1 MTWTEHWCIIT
12 PIRFQGYLEL
22 LYGNCSIE
30 TARKLAREIRI
41 YTDAAALT
49 NRVTKSYRYIRL
61 IDMDYWR
68 AEWNYVREKCE
79 KNVKV
84 EGMAKRVGFQKGDG
98 CRYNDDGVKGR

>member
-1 MTWTEHWCIIT
+1 
-12 PIRFQGYLEL
+12 
-22 LYGNCSIE
+22 
-30 TARKLAREIRI
+30 
-41 YTDAAALT
+41 
-49 NRVTKSYRYIRL
+49 
-61 IDMDYWR
+61 MDYWR